1 MKAINKTQQGF
12 TLVELIIVIV
22 ILGILAVT
30 AAPRFLNL
38 AGDAKGATLSA
49 VEASIISANS
59 LVNGKALING
69 KGNGAAASTNFVLE
83 GTDKIF
89 LAHGYPVTD
98 VVAPSAAGN
107 TDGLVAGAID
117 DMWGKLLD
125 LNLDVNVGDFV
136 IEEVELNASN
146 LVVTS
151 GSGTKAIIVRPHDI
165 PLPTTLPSTAA
176 NSCYAYVV
184 QSTGAGVKPLT
195 GVVTTGCSQ

>member
-1 MKAINKTQQGF
+1 MKTINKTQQGF

-69 KGNGAAASTNFVLE
+69 KGEGAAAATNFVLE

-89 LAHGYPVTD
+89 LAHGYPVTS
-98 VVAPSAAGN
+98 VVATVAPNTGLAA
-107 TDGLVAGAID
+107 TEID
-117 DMWGKLLD
+117 NMWGKLLD
-125 LNLDVNVGDFV
+125 VEDFTIAEVLLDPATKLTVATGGSPA
-136 IEEVELNASN
+136 I
-146 LVVTS
+146 VVTP
-151 GSGTKAIIVRPHDI
+151 ADLQ
-165 PLPTTLPSTAA
+165 LPAAPTTAA
-176 NSCYAYVV
+176 NSCYAYVI
-184 QSTGAGVKPLT
+184 QSTGAGVKPVT
-195 GVVTTGCSQ
+195 GVVTTGCTQ

>member
-69 KGNGAAASTNFVLE
+69 KGEGAAAAANFVFE

-89 LAHGYPVTD
+89 LAHGYPVTN
-98 VVAPSAAGN
+98 VVPESAASAA
-107 TDGLVAGAID
+107 DGLVAGAID
-117 DMWGKLLD
+117 DMWVDILDVDDFTITEVLLD
-125 LNLDVNVGDFV
+125 PATKLTVATGGSPA
-136 IEEVELNASN
+136 I
-146 LVVTS
+146 VVTP
-151 GSGTKAIIVRPHDI
+151 ADL
-165 PLPTTLPSTAA
+165 PLPAAPTTAA
-176 NSCYAYVV
+176 NSCYAYVI
-184 QSTGAGVKPLT
+184 QATGAGVKPVT
-195 GVVTTGCSQ
+195 GVVTTGCTQ

>member
-1 MKAINKTQQGF
+1 MKSINKTQQGF

-38 AGDAKGATLSA
+38 AGDAKGATISA

-98 VVAPSAAGN
+98 VVAPSAGN

-125 LNLDVNVGDFV
+125 VNVGDFV
-136 IEEVELNASN
+136 IEEVDLNASN
-146 LVVTS
+146 LVVTD
-151 GSGTKAIIVRPHDI
+151 GSGTNAIIVRPADI

>member
-1 MKAINKTQQGF
+1 MKSINKTQQGF

-59 LVNGKALING
+59 LVNGKALLNAKG
-69 KGNGAAASTNFVLE
+69 KGAADSTNFVLE

-98 VVAPSAAGN
+98 VVAPSVPTAN
-107 TDGLVAGAID
+107 DGLATGAIEG
-117 DMWGKLLD
+117 MWRKLLD
-125 LNLDVNVGDFV
+125 VDSSDFV
-136 IEEVELNASN
+136 IKEVDLDGSK
-146 LVVTS
+146 LVVTA
-151 GSGTKAIIVRPHDI
+151 GTGTNAIIVRPADI
-165 PLPTTLPSTAA
+165 DLPPTLPSTAA
-176 NSCYAYVV
+176 NSCYAYVI
-184 QSTGAGVKPLT
+184 QSASAGAKPVV
-195 GVVTTGCSQ
+195 GVVTSGCTQ

>member
-1 MKAINKTQQGF
+1 MKTINKTQQGF

-125 LNLDVNVGDFV
+125 VNVGDFV

-146 LVVTS
+146 LFVTP
-151 GSGTKAIIVRPHDI
+151 GSGTKAIIVRPADI

>member
-1 MKAINKTQQGF
+1 MKTINKTQQGF

-125 LNLDVNVGDFV
+125 VNVGDFV

-146 LVVTS
+146 LFVTP
-151 GSGTKAIIVRPHDI
+151 GSGTKAIIVRPADI
-165 PLPTTLPSTAA
+165 PFTYNFTF
-176 NSCYAYVV
+176 NS
-184 QSTGAGVKPLT
+184 S
-195 GVVTTGCSQ
+195 

>member
-38 AGDAKGATLSA
+38 AGDAKSATLSA

-125 LNLDVNVGDFV
+125 VNVGDFV

-146 LVVTS
+146 LVVTP
-151 GSGTKAIIVRPHDI
+151 GSGTKAIIVRPADI